1 MLHQKVKIICYE
13 HQSVRVIIFLFSH
26 HQENKK
32 NYANN
37 PILMSPLKDILPKDM
52 SKRNANKMGN
62 KNEGNSHKELL
73 VAYTDSPLLRHQP
86 IAFKSK

>member
-1 MLHQKVKIICYE
+1 MLYQKIERFHYE
-13 HQSVRVIIFLFSH
+13 HQNFRVISILFSY

-52 SKRNANKMGN
+52 NKRNGYKMGN
-62 KNEGNSHKELL
+62 KNDGNSHKELL

-86 IAFKSK
+86 IAFKAK